1 MFVLYVHGLFVSPPV
16 MGACDSHDGEMHRSP
31 DTLFLL
37 EKRTRLGVGGSY
49 TGSARVYPAAKRR
62 GECSCTTVTRLAVG
76 NDSSIS
82 RSRMALLTMSVPVVG
97 FRQTGEIALEV

>member
-1 MFVLYVHGLFVSPPV
+1 
-16 MGACDSHDGEMHRSP
+16 MGACDSHDGEMHGSP

-37 EKRTRLGVGGSY
+37 EKRTRLGVIGSY
-49 TGSARVYPAAKRR
+49 TGSARVCPAKRR

-82 RSRMALLTMSVPVVG
+82 RSRMASLTMSVPIVG
-97 FRQTGEIALEV
+97 FR